1 MKTHK
6 LMGLLTAAL
15 IALGTFGLVGCS
27 EAVAPVDEMPSAL
40 VNATIPAL
48 DAEPGVIID
57 ATVDMPMA
65 LERPAGDKKRQHFG
79 GLLKALNLTADQQTA
94 VKDLLT
100 QHEDCA
106 KAVRDALRASEQAL
120 MEPFKAQRD
129 EVKAKVEA
137 GEITKDEARALVRE
151 INAAAREALKSN
163 PERAAAQAALQACR
177 DAFLAGLRAM
187 LTPEQIAILDQWI
200 ADPGAFGHGK
210 DGKGKGHKE
219 GKGKGH
225 DDDKG
230 PDHDDRGGKGRGGR
244 GHHDD
249 DSTGTGGGSDTT
261 NTNPNVR
268 G

>member
-177 DAFLAGLRAM
+177 DAFVAGLRAL
-187 LTPEQIAILDQWI
+187 LTPDQIVILEQWI

-210 DGKGKGHKE
+210 DGKGKGDKD
-219 GKGKGH
+219 GKGKG
-225 DDDKG
+225 DKG
-230 PDHDDRGGKGRGGR
+230 PGHDDRGGKGRGGR

>member
-6 LMGLLTAAL
+6 LMGFLTAAL
-15 IALGTFGLVGCS
+15 TALGTFGLVGCS

-65 LERPAGDKKRQHFG
+65 LERPAGDKKR
-79 GLLKALNLTADQQTA
+79 
-94 VKDLLT
+94 

-177 DAFLAGLRAM
+177 DAFIAGLRAV
-187 LTPEQIAILDQWI
+187 LTPDQIVVLDQWI

-210 DGKGKGHKE
+210 DGKGKGDKD
-219 GKGKGH
+219 GKGKG
-225 DDDKG
+225 DKG
-230 PDHDDRGGKGRGGR
+230 PGHDDRGGKGRGGR